1 LPVTKEKI
9 MARVISTFLFI
20 CIGTVFLAGFTK
32 IGEKRGFTRSGA
44 GIVEDTLFGKAA
56 IHYQNFCGGCHGEKM
71 NAFVDRD
78 WKHGKGREDLFK
90 AIKLGYHDEGMPAFD
105 SAFTEKEMYQLSD
118 YIVTGIRNVDRY
130 TSNKKPTSNLF
141 KTKTL
146 TIRLDTVLKGL
157 ASPWGM
163 AFLPGNEMLITDKN
177 GKFYR
182 RKKDGSTTLI
192 QGVPEVLYKS
202 QGGLFEVVLD
212 PGYAHN
218 QLIYLSYS
226 KFKVEGGKTLST
238 TAIFKARLVNDQ
250 LTDGKDIFVA
260 APYST
265 STIHYGARMQF
276 GRDGYLYFSV
286 GERGNEKQNPQQING
301 NDLGKIHRIKSD
313 GSIPAD
319 NPFVNTAGAS
329 PSIYSF
335 GHRNPQGLAVH
346 PETGQLWDNEHG
358 PRGGDEINIIEPGK
372 NYGWPLITYGIN
384 YNGRP
389 IAPDT
394 KTAKEGLEQPLH
406 QWTPSIGP
414 SGLVFVTGKR
424 YKGWEGNLLS
434 GAMRFQYLDR
444 SVLKNNKVVE
454 EEILFKNIGRV
465 RNICMGP
472 DGYLYMAVE
481 SPGIVYKLVPV
492 KR

>member
-1 LPVTKEKI
+1 MAKI
-9 MARVISTFLFI
+9 IGVLLFI
-20 CIGTVFLAGFTK
+20 CTATVFLFGFTK
-32 IGEKRGFTRSGA
+32 TGKKANSDTGRQGGLK
-44 GIVEDTLFGKAA
+44 DTLFGKAA

-78 WKHGKGREDLFK
+78 WKHGKSREDLFK
-90 AIKLGYHDEGMPAFD
+90 AIKYGYHDEGMPAFD
-105 SAFTEKEMYQLSD
+105 SAFTEKETYQLAD
-118 YIVTGIRNVDRY
+118 YIVTGIKNVDRY
-130 TSNKKPTSNLF
+130 TGSKKPTSNLF
-141 KTKTL
+141 KTKTA

-163 AFLPGNEMLITDKN
+163 AFLPGSEMLITDKS
-177 GKFYR
+177 GKLYHL
-182 RKKDGSTTLI
+182 KKNGSTTLI
-192 QGVPEVLYKS
+192 EGIPDVLYKS
-202 QGGLFEVVLD
+202 QGGLFDVVLD
-212 PGYAHN
+212 PDYVRN

-226 KFKVEGGKTLST
+226 KFKMEAGKTLAT
-238 TAIFKARLVNDQ
+238 TAIFKARLQAGKLV
-250 LTDGKDIFVA
+250 DGKDIFVA
-260 APYST
+260 EPYST

-313 GSIPAD
+313 GTIPAN
-319 NPFVNTAGAS
+319 NPYAGVAGVS
-329 PSIYSF
+329 ASIYSF
-335 GHRNPQGLAVH
+335 GHRNPQGLTMH
-346 PETGQLWDNEHG
+346 PKTGQIWDNEHG
-358 PRGGDEINIIEPGK
+358 PRGGDEINIIAPGK

-389 IAPDT
+389 MAPDT
-394 KTAKEGLEQPLH
+394 KTAKEGLEQPFH

-414 SGLVFVTGKR
+414 SGLAFVTGKR

-434 GAMRFQYLDR
+434 GAMRFQYLNR
-444 SVLKNNKVVE
+444 SVIKNNKVVE

-481 SPGIVYKLVPV
+481 SPGIVYKLVAV
-492 KR
+492 R